1 MQDRLHIIHEKL
13 KRLIATDT
21 EFKIFGSNE
30 PWNGHHYELN
40 PTLSEDDIRNFE
52 EAAEVKLPA
61 DYRLYLSQIAD
72 GGAGPYY
79 GLRFLQAA
87 VEEAINN
94 YDTVGEGD
102 PPQLRLREYFQP
114 FPISAEAVQ
123 SYIRAVEEIEDDELQ
138 PFDLPPTLSGI
149 LFLSEYGCGGYYVLV
164 VQGEQAGTVWFF
176 QSGEYLQP
184 IFNNGKQWGF
194 FDWFENW
201 IDRSLLELTN
211 PDALYKNPVEDPLQ
225 VKRLVYDQQELKTIP
240 DEVFQCRN
248 LRHLTFS
255 RNALKTIPPALFELA
270 ELRILDLNFNQFS
283 KIPAGIGS
291 FPHLRKLNLSY
302 NSKLKTLPDAIGNL
316 GNLRKLDLAYCTSL
330 QRLPDSIG
338 QLRQLERLNLF
349 SCDVLE
355 LPDSI
360 GDMAALETLQLDSNR
375 NLTRLPESI
384 GRLGQ
389 LRTLSLEWT
398 GVTALPASFAQ
409 LTGLEWL
416 NLDIEAADWA
426 DVFAKIA
433 ALTGLQYLK
442 IRAVPEYP
450 LNIADLKV
458 KTLFVG
464 KNYTVEISQLPN
476 SLCMARP
483 EHLDLSEA
491 NAALPAHIGTM
502 TALQKLTI
510 NSTQAKQLPASFQN
524 LQGLS
529 ELQVI
534 AGFQLSDAE
543 KETIQKLIP
552 NTKMQ
557 WW

>member
-1 MQDRLHIIHEKL
+1 MQDRLHTIREKL

-21 EFKIFGSNE
+21 EFKIFGSKE
-30 PWNGHHYELN
+30 PWNGHEYELN

-52 EAAEVKLPA
+52 EAAEVNLPA

-87 VEEAINN
+87 VEEAISY

-102 PPQLRLREYFQP
+102 PPQLRLRDYFQP
-114 FPISAEAVQ
+114 FPISTEAVQ
-123 SYIRAVEEIEDDELQ
+123 SYIRAVEEMEDDELQ
-138 PFDLPPTLSGI
+138 PFTLPPTLTGV

-176 QSGEYLQP
+176 QVEEYLKP
-184 IFNNGKQWGF
+184 VLSNGKQSSF

-201 IDRSLLELTN
+201 IDYSLLALTD
-211 PDALYKNPVEDPLQ
+211 PEALYKNPIDDPLQ
-225 VKRLVYDQQELKTIP
+225 VKRLVYDQQGLKTIP

-255 RNALKTIPPALFELA
+255 RNALKTIPPALSELS

-283 KIPAGIGS
+283 KIPAGIGN

-302 NSKLKTLPDAIGNL
+302 NSKLKTLPDTIGNL

-338 QLRQLERLNLF
+338 QLRQLERLNLYT
-349 SCDVLE
+349 CDVLE
-355 LPDSI
+355 LPDTI
-360 GDMAALETLQLDSNR
+360 GDLAALDTLQLDSNR

-384 GRLGQ
+384 GRLGK

-398 GVTALPASFAQ
+398 GVTALPASFSQ
-409 LTGLEWL
+409 LTSLETL
-416 NLDIEAADWA
+416 NLDIDAEDWS
-426 DVFAKIA
+426 DVFAKVA
-433 ALTGLQYLK
+433 PLTGLQYLK

-464 KNYTVEISQLPN
+464 KSYKVEVKQLPN

-502 TALQKLTI
+502 TGLQKLI
-510 NSTQAKQLPASFQN
+510 ISSTQAKQLPASFQN
-524 LQGLS
+524 LQGLP

-534 AGFQLSDAE
+534 AGFQLSEDE
-543 KETIQKLIP
+543 KAALQKLLP
-552 NTKMQ
+552 NTKML